1 MRILITDDHPLFRA
15 ALRQAVSQCVP
26 GVEIAEAADLEAA
39 HADLEAHPQ
48 TDLVSLDLHM
58 PGVSG
63 LAGLA
68 ALRCRHPSVAVVVVS
83 AHDDPAVVRR
93 ALAHGA
99 HGFIPKNADLDQ
111 LGEAFAAVFRCEE
124 WVPPAM
130 RAAVAAAEA
139 PADEALAAR
148 LASLTAQQYRVL
160 EMVGQGLLNKQ
171 IADRLGIAERTVKAH
186 VGDVFSKLG
195 VRNRTQAGVLFQR
208 LELSDPARAPV

>member
-1 MRILITDDHPLFRA
+1 MRLLIVDDHPLFRA
-15 ALRQAVSQCVP
+15 ALRHAVSQCAP
-26 GVEIAEAADLEAA
+26 GIEVAEAPDLATA
-39 HADLEAHPQ
+39 HADLETHPE

-63 LAGLA
+63 LAGLV
-68 ALRCRHPSVAVVVVS
+68 ALRCRHPAVAVVVVS

-99 HGFIPKNADLDQ
+99 QGFIPKNADMEH
-111 LGEAFAAVFRCEE
+111 LGAAFAAVFRCET
-124 WVPPAM
+124 WVPPAL

-139 PADEALAAR
+139 PADEDLATR
-148 LASLTAQQYRVL
+148 LASLSAQQYRVL
-160 EMVGQGLLNKQ
+160 EMVAQGLLNKQ

-186 VGDVFSKLG
+186 VGDVFAKLG